1 MNHTK
6 EYKLTIIVPI
16 YNEEDNMSEIESRL
30 SDYLTK
36 ASVKTC
42 VLMVNDGSTDR
53 SLQIIK
59 EIAQRNDSFFYL
71 SFRKNC
77 GLSAAIKAGIDYA
90 DSELIGYIDAD
101 LQTDPEDF
109 NLLLEY
115 ADDYEMVT
123 GIRADR
129 KDSGFKK
136 LQSKIANNFRR
147 MMTKDEAVDTGCPL
161 KILRTDVAKK
171 IPFFTG
177 MHRFLAAL
185 VGLQNGRIKQIAVRH
200 YPRKAGVSKFHLSNR
215 LVAPFIDCFAFRW
228 MRKRWYNYEIQ
239 EEKI

>member
-36 ASVKTC
+36 ASVRTC
-42 VLMVNDGSTDR
+42 VLIVNDVSTDR
-53 SLQIIK
+53 SLQMIK

-90 DSELIGYIDAD
+90 DSELVGYIDAD

-215 LVAPFIDCFAFRW
+215 LVAPFIDCFAFRC

>member
-36 ASVKTC
+36 ASVRTC

-53 SLQIIK
+53 SLQMIK

-239 EEKI
+239 EEKS

>member
-53 SLQIIK
+53 SLQMIK

-161 KILRTDVAKK
+161 KILHTDVAKK

>member
-53 SLQIIK
+53 SLQMIK

-101 LQTDPEDF
+101 LQTDPKDF

>member
-1 MNHTK
+1 
-6 EYKLTIIVPI
+6 
-16 YNEEDNMSEIESRL
+16 MSEIESRL

-36 ASVKTC
+36 ASVRTC

-53 SLQIIK
+53 SLQMIK

-90 DSELIGYIDAD
+90 DSELVGYIDAD

-161 KILRTDVAKK
+161 KILHTDVAKK

>member
-1 MNHTK
+1 
-6 EYKLTIIVPI
+6 
-16 YNEEDNMSEIESRL
+16 MSEIESRL

-36 ASVKTC
+36 ASVRTC

-53 SLQIIK
+53 SLQMIK

-90 DSELIGYIDAD
+90 DSELVGYIDAD

-161 KILRTDVAKK
+161 KILHTDVAKK

-185 VGLQNGRIKQIAVRH
+185 VGLQDGRIKQIAVRH

>member
-1 MNHTK
+1 
-6 EYKLTIIVPI
+6 
-16 YNEEDNMSEIESRL
+16 MSEIESRL

-53 SLQIIK
+53 SLQMIK

-123 GIRADR
+123 GIRVDR

-161 KILRTDVAKK
+161 KILHTDVAKK

>member
-1 MNHTK
+1 
-6 EYKLTIIVPI
+6 
-16 YNEEDNMSEIESRL
+16 MSEIESRL

>member
-36 ASVKTC
+36 ASVRTC

-53 SLQIIK
+53 SLQMIK

-90 DSELIGYIDAD
+90 DSELVGYIDAD

>member
-36 ASVKTC
+36 ASVRTC

-53 SLQIIK
+53 SLQMIK

-90 DSELIGYIDAD
+90 DSELVGYIDAD

-161 KILRTDVAKK
+161 KILHTDVAKK

>member
-53 SLQIIK
+53 SLQMIK

-123 GIRADR
+123 GIRVDR

-161 KILRTDVAKK
+161 KILHTDVAKK

>member
-1 MNHTK
+1 
-6 EYKLTIIVPI
+6 
-16 YNEEDNMSEIESRL
+16 
-30 SDYLTK
+30 
-36 ASVKTC
+36 
-42 VLMVNDGSTDR
+42 MVNDGSTDR
-53 SLQIIK
+53 SLQMIK

-90 DSELIGYIDAD
+90 DSELVGYIDAD

-161 KILRTDVAKK
+161 KILHTDVAKK

>member
-1 MNHTK
+1 
-6 EYKLTIIVPI
+6 
-16 YNEEDNMSEIESRL
+16 MSEIESRL

-36 ASVKTC
+36 ASVRTC

-53 SLQIIK
+53 SLQMIK

-239 EEKI
+239 EEKS

>member
-36 ASVKTC
+36 ASVRTC

-53 SLQIIK
+53 SLQMIK

-90 DSELIGYIDAD
+90 DSELVGYIDAD

-161 KILRTDVAKK
+161 KILHTDVAKK

-185 VGLQNGRIKQIAVRH
+185 VGLQNGRI
-200 YPRKAGVSKFHLSNR
+200 N
-215 LVAPFIDCFAFRW
+215 
-228 MRKRWYNYEIQ
+228 
-239 EEKI
+239 

>member
-1 MNHTK
+1 
-6 EYKLTIIVPI
+6 
-16 YNEEDNMSEIESRL
+16 MSEIESRL

-53 SLQIIK
+53 SLQMIK

-101 LQTDPEDF
+101 LQTDPKDF

>member
-53 SLQIIK
+53 SLQMIK

>member
-53 SLQIIK
+53 SLQMIK

-90 DSELIGYIDAD
+90 DSELVGYIDAD

-161 KILRTDVAKK
+161 KILHTDVAKK

>member
-36 ASVKTC
+36 ASVRTC

-53 SLQIIK
+53 SLQMIK

-90 DSELIGYIDAD
+90 DSELVGYIDAD

-161 KILRTDVAKK
+161 KILHTDVAKK

-185 VGLQNGRIKQIAVRH
+185 VGLQDGRIKQIAVRH

>member
-1 MNHTK
+1 
-6 EYKLTIIVPI
+6 
-16 YNEEDNMSEIESRL
+16 MSEIESRL

-53 SLQIIK
+53 SLQMIK

-161 KILRTDVAKK
+161 KILHTDVAKK

>member
-53 SLQIIK
+53 SLQMIK

-90 DSELIGYIDAD
+90 DSELVGYIDAD

-161 KILRTDVAKK
+161 KILHTDVAKK

-185 VGLQNGRIKQIAVRH
+185 VGLQNGRIKQITVRH

>member
-36 ASVKTC
+36 ASVRTC

-53 SLQIIK
+53 SLQMIK

-77 GLSAAIKAGIDYA
+77 GLSAAIKAGIEYA